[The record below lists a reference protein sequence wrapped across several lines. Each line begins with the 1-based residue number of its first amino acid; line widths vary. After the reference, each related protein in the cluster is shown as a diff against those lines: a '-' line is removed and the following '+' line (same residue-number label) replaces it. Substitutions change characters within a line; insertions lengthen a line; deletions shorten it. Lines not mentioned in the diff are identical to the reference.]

1 MTRDT
6 ESAQPTET
14 TRASALRDLARLFL
28 RLGCT
33 AFGGPAAH
41 LAMMEDEVVRRR
53 QWMTRDEFLDLIG
66 ATNLI
71 PGPNSTEM
79 AIHIG
84 FARASWAGLLVAG
97 LCFILPAV
105 AIVTVIAWAYVNF
118 GALPQVA
125 GILYGIKP
133 VIIAIVVQALWS
145 LGKTAA
151 KTRLLA
157 IVAVASTIASLAG
170 IHELLILVGA
180 GAIVALLRSV
190 TIANPGGARSWMPF
204 PLLGG
209 TSALAAPATVGLWP
223 LFLFFLK
230 VGSVLF
236 GSGYVLLAFLR
247 GDLVERLHWIT
258 SSQLIDAV
266 AVGQVTPGPV
276 FTTAT
281 FIGYLIAGGRGAALA
296 TVGIFAPAFV
306 FVAISGPLVR
316 KIRSSATARSVLDG
330 VNAASMALLAAVS
343 WQLGRSA
350 IIDVPAAISAVISAV
365 ALFKF
370 RVNSLWLLL
379 AGAILGSAVTYGP
392 VLFAR

>member
-1 MTRDT
+1 MTV
-6 ESAQPTET
+6 
-14 TRASALRDLARLFL
+14 
-28 RLGCT
+28 
-33 AFGGPAAH
+33 FGP
-41 LAMMEDEVVRRR
+41 D
-53 QWMTRDEFLDLIG
+53 
-66 ATNLI
+66 
-71 PGPNSTEM
+71 
-79 AIHIG
+79 
-84 FARASWAGLLVAG
+84 
-97 LCFILPAV
+97 
-105 AIVTVIAWAYVNF
+105 
-118 GALPQVA
+118 
-125 GILYGIKP
+125 
-133 VIIAIVVQALWS
+133 
-145 LGKTAA
+145 
-151 KTRLLA
+151 
-157 IVAVASTIASLAG
+157 
-170 IHELLILVGA
+170 
-180 GAIVALLRSV
+180 
-190 TIANPGGARSWMPF
+190 PF
-204 PLLGG
+204 H
-209 TSALAAPATVGLWP
+209 
-223 LFLFFLK
+223 
-230 VGSVLF
+230 
-236 GSGYVLLAFLR
+236 LR